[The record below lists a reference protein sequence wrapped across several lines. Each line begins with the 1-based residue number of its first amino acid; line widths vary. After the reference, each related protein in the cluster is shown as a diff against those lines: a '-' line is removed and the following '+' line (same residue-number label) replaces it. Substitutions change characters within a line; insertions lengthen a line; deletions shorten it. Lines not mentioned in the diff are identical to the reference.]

1 MSLFRKLFGGGSDGP
16 HREPIGDEARFI
28 AEFRAAVENF
38 IIISGFPQFQ
48 FDLLHPITLEPAPA
62 HRALPR
68 AFREWKEIHSPW
80 DRRALFLHLFLES
93 AHDAMRPW
101 QIANI
106 LTAVRR
112 PNDALRLLDG
122 IPEPMPEAP
131 DYAHHAAAF
140 ARAYIPLEQ
149 FTAALNWAR
158 PAAAAAPDDRGIR
171 VVLADTLA
179 LNGCRAEAF
188 TIYTELLRRN
198 AGEDADADPIDE
210 MFRSQFSREEGAV
223 PSPIFAIEMG
233 ERISERSWAA
243 EFWRKTE
250 IEFYDSPYFR
260 MHHAYHLGRI
270 GEMNQSFAKLA
281 ALVEEM
287 PWLREASLNLLR
299 YFEHFD
305 PAGDTLL
312 PELQATLRR
321 TIAERGWTTEGMTPI
336 EIAFGTGT
344 WRPGHGGR

>member
-1 MSLFRKLFGGGSDGP
+1 MSLFRKLFGGSSDGA
-16 HREPIGDEARFI
+16 HREPVGDEARFI
-28 AEFRAAVENF
+28 PEFRAAVENF
-38 IIISGFPQFQ
+38 IIISGFQEFQ
-48 FDLLHPITLEPAPA
+48 FDLLHPITLAPA
-62 HRALPR
+62 SAHVALPR
-68 AFREWKEIHSPW
+68 AFREWKGIHSPW

-93 AHDAMRPW
+93 AHDAMKPW

-112 PNDALRLLDG
+112 PNEALRLLDG
-122 IPEPMPEAP
+122 TPRPVPETP
-131 DYAHHAAAF
+131 DYAYHAAAF
-140 ARAYIPLEQ
+140 ARAYIPLEG
-149 FTAALNWAR
+149 FAAALEWAR
-158 PAAAAAPDDRGIR
+158 GAADATPDDRSIR

-179 LNGCRAEAF
+179 LNGSRAEAF

-198 AGEDADADPIDE
+198 AGEDTNADPIDE
-210 MFRSQFSREEGAV
+210 MFRSQFARDGGAV
-223 PSPIFAIEMG
+223 PSPIFAIEIG
-233 ERISERSWAA
+233 ERISERSRAA

-305 PAGDTLL
+305 PAGKTLL
-312 PELQATLRR
+312 PELQAALRR
-321 TIAERGWTTEGMTPI
+321 TIAERGWTTEGMAPI
-336 EIAFGTGT
+336 EIAFGNGT
-344 WRPGHGGR
+344 